1 MKNCGGGAAHRR
13 QPRHGFLAMQRR
25 KTQLLGPGSSWMAR
39 WSYYGLWL
47 ELKGTGA
54 GDPWRSR
61 GRRAAEQGGRG
72 AWASVAAAGVRV
84 RVQRGSELPF
94 VGRRSNTGARARGEK
109 AAGDL
114 GVVAR

>member
-13 QPRHGFLAMQRR
+13 QLRHRFLVMQRR
-25 KTQLLGPGSSWMAR
+25 KTQLLRPLAGAEGHRSGGSAA
-39 WSYYGLWL
+39 
-47 ELKGTGA
+47 EQ
-54 GDPWRSR
+54 